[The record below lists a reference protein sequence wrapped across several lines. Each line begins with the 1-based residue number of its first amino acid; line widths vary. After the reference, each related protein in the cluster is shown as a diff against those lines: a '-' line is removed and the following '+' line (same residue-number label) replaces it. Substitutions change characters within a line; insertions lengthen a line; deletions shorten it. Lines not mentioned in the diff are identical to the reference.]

1 MNTIYDII
9 QEQVNNRSI
18 RFTLHAHQKMVAEK
32 INVADLLQAL
42 ANAQLLED
50 YPEYERGPCCLVCG
64 KTKTGRPIH
73 VVCTTTQPELVIIT
87 IYEPTLPKWITPHQR
102 RAKP

>member
-32 INVADLLQAL
+32 ISVADLLQVL
-42 ANAQLLED
+42 ANVQLLED

-87 IYEPTLPKWITPHQR
+87 IYEPTLPKWITPYQR